1 MTHLATRPHKAD
13 DTGKA
18 VSLYLIKSD
27 KIKQVSLEMHEPWA
41 SVPELISIPSVWQKE
56 LHQKLPLSTWNTL
69 KYTDFIKGRL
79 ILTQGV
85 NLESM
90 K

>member
-41 SVPELISIPSVWQKE
+41 SVPELISIPSV
-56 LHQKLPLSTWNTL
+56 
-69 KYTDFIKGRL
+69 
-79 ILTQGV
+79 
-85 NLESM
+85 
-90 K
+90 